1 MRAAASILRGLP
13 GHRKAAP
20 QLLPEAVLQ
29 EWLGEGA
36 DMRSVDE
43 NSSLALEVIVHSVR
57 GISASWWKQCSVGLR
72 VEDDPWRRKL
82 SASEVNKTLSL

>member
-36 DMRSVDE
+36 DMRSV
-43 NSSLALEVIVHSVR
+43 LGVR
-57 GISASWWKQCSVGLR
+57 DWIRSR
-72 VEDDPWRRKL
+72 VENFLGFYSPL
-82 SASEVNKTLSL
+82 PPPSFYFQNI